1 MNENSI
7 VPSSGN
13 VFADL
18 GVEQPE
24 EALAKAQLVSR
35 LADIIEE
42 RGLTQTQAASIL
54 GIAQPKI
61 SALLRGHFDGFSLER
76 LFHLLIALGTDI
88 TITMQPKS
96 EERGRPRVVTAGA

>member
-7 VPSSGN
+7 VLSSGN

-18 GVEQPE
+18 GIEQPE
-24 EALAKAQLVSR
+24 EALVKAQLVSR

-42 RGLTQTQAASIL
+42 RGMTQMQAASIL
-54 GIAQPKI
+54 GITQLKV

-76 LFHLLIALGTDI
+76 LFRLLIALDTDI
-88 TITMQPKS
+88 TITMKPKS
-96 EERGRPRVVTAGA
+96 EERGRLRVVTAGA